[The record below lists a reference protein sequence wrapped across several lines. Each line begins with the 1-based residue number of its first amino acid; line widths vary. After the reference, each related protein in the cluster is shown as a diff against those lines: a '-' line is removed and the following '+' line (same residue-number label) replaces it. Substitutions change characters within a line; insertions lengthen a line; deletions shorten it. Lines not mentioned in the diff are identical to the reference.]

1 MDIGLAPAF
10 LAGLISFVSPC
21 VLPLVPA
28 YIGYLGGTAVT
39 TAGTT
44 QRSHYITF
52 LHALF
57 FVLGFTSIFVLLGAT
72 ASAVGQL
79 LNQQVYTIQKIGGV
93 IVILFGLH
101 MIGLFTALEGAI
113 QARPAWRESLV
124 GRALLPIL
132 RWFNSLLYTE
142 KRVHMQTNPG
152 LGFFSSFLVGI
163 FFAAGWTPCVGPIL
177 GTILLAA
184 SSAESVTR
192 GTIVLTAYSLGLGI
206 PFLLTGLLLESMTG
220 LLRRA
225 RPYLGIISFISGL
238 FLIYV
243 GFLLFTHQLGV
254 LGARLQELLPWL
266 TEFSTRHG

>member
-1 MDIGLAPAF
+1 MDIGVIPAF
-10 LAGLISFVSPC
+10 VAGFISFVSPC

-44 QRSHYITF
+44 QRNNYVTF
-52 LHALF
+52 LHAVF

-79 LNQQVYTIQKIGGV
+79 LNQEVYTIQKIGGV

-101 MIGLFTALEGAI
+101 MMGLFTAIERAI
-113 QARPAWRESLV
+113 QARPTWRDSVV
-124 GRALLPIL
+124 GQVALPALK
-132 RWFNSLLYTE
+132 WFNSLLYTE
-142 KRVHMQTNPG
+142 KRVHVQANPT

-184 SSAESVTR
+184 SSAESVGR
-192 GTIVLTAYSLGLGI
+192 GTVVLTAYSLGLGI

-220 LLRRA
+220 VLRRA
-225 RPYLGIISFISGL
+225 RPYLGVISFISGL

-266 TEFSTRHG
+266 TEFSTRNG

>member
-10 LAGLISFVSPC
+10 LAGFISFVSPC

-52 LHALF
+52 VHALF

-101 MIGLFTALEGAI
+101 MMGLFTALEGAI

>member
-10 LAGLISFVSPC
+10 LAGFISFVSPC

-52 LHALF
+52 VHALF

-101 MIGLFTALEGAI
+101 MMGLFTALEGAI
-113 QARPAWRESLV
+113 QARPAWRESIV

>member
-113 QARPAWRESLV
+113 QARPAWRESIV

-254 LGARLQELLPWL
+254 LGTRLQELLPWL

>member
-113 QARPAWRESLV
+113 QARPAWRESIV

-206 PFLLTGLLLESMTG
+206 PFLLAGLLLESMTG

-225 RPYLGIISFISGL
+225 RPYLGVISFISGL